1 MNGRT
6 WLLSALLVIS
16 NSSVLLLPEQLVST
30 TCPDH
35 NNKLLHL
42 KEWSP
47 KRGYLFPSN
56 MQSGFD
62 LDLELFTLIPSRFE
76 LRKQTDFVR
85 LYSIVNYFSLSFCQQ
100 DATND
105 DGCSDI
111 D

>member
-1 MNGRT
+1 M
-6 WLLSALLVIS
+6 
-16 NSSVLLLPEQLVST
+16 LLLPEQLVST

-62 LDLELFTLIPSRFE
+62 LDLDLE
-76 LRKQTDFVR
+76 
-85 LYSIVNYFSLSFCQQ
+85 LSFQADLNYANKQ
-100 DATND
+100 ISYA
-105 DGCSDI
+105 SI
-111 D
+111 QL